1 LREALGRYRDE
12 KTVHKAVLRACD
24 KPGIKNVRLRDLRH
38 EATSKLLRE
47 GPSAV
52 EVASMTGHRT
62 PNTLKRYCP
71 PAGIDDS
78 PPE

>member
-47 GPSAV
+47 GPVRGRGREHDRAQDAEYAEALLSACR
-52 EVASMTGHRT
+52 HR
-62 PNTLKRYCP
+62 
-71 PAGIDDS
+71 
-78 PPE
+78 